1 MTATLMTVSQIREHL
16 ETDLTDE
23 ALQRILNAEEAEIV
37 QRYGAH
43 ATATETWQGN
53 GEWLILERT
62 PSTITSV
69 TETDYN
75 VSTTLATNDYRIWS
89 QGKLERLSSGTNVRS
104 YWGSVVTVVYVP
116 EDATAQRRGVLIKL
130 VTLSAKYAGLK
141 SESIGSGD
149 YSMSALDYTAERE
162 ALLRSLASRKI
173 WVV

>member
-43 ATATETWQGN
+43 ATATEMLPGD
-53 GEWLILERT
+53 GEWLVLERT
-62 PSTITSV
+62 LSTITSV
-69 TETDYN
+69 TEIADS
-75 VSTTLATNDYRIWS
+75 VSTVLATNDYRIWPK
-89 QGKLERLSSGTNVRS
+89 GKLERLVTGTNPRT
-104 YWGSVVTVVYVP
+104 YWAPVVTVVYVP
-116 EDATAQRRGVLIKL
+116 EDATAQRRGVLIRL
-130 VTLSAKYAGLK
+130 VTLAAKYAGLK
-141 SESIGSGD
+141 SESVGSGD
-149 YSMSALDYTAERE
+149 YSMSSMDYTAERE